1 MTRRNL
7 GEKSK
12 RGSRILAPM
21 RNLPLHK
28 KKDASAFRKIA
39 LGTWR
44 TAYDPSVYGV
54 ISIKMDE
61 ALRYLEAFREKTGKR
76 LTVTHMVAKAIG
88 AMLDQVPDANALLR
102 WNNIYE
108 RDRVTVFFQVVM
120 ENPDTGQLDLSGAA
134 IYDPHEKS
142 LEEIVDDFTAKV
154 SRVRSGTDEEFKS
167 SRSIMSRIPQFAV
180 GPMLKLTSFLS
191 YTLNLDMTWAG
202 MPNDLFGSVMITN
215 VGSLGLPYALVP
227 LVPYSRVPLLLALGS
242 IDERAVVEDGKIVVR
257 KVMDI
262 GATFDHRIL
271 DGGHAA
277 KMRRIVAEW
286 MEHPFEHYDSL
297 EGG

>member
-1 MTRRNL
+1 
-7 GEKSK
+7 
-12 RGSRILAPM
+12 M
-21 RNLPLHK
+21 RNLPLRE
-28 KKDASAFRKIA
+28 KKDASPFRKIA
-39 LGTWR
+39 LGTWQ

-54 ISIKMDE
+54 LSIKMDE
-61 ALRYLEAFREKTGKR
+61 ALRYVEAFRDKTGKR
-76 LTVTHMVAKAIG
+76 LTVTHMVAKAVG

-102 WNNIYE
+102 WNKIYE
-108 RDRVTVFFQVVM
+108 RDRVAVFFQVVT
-120 ENPDTGQLDLSGAA
+120 EDPETGQLDLSGAT

-142 LEEIVDDFTAKV
+142 LEEIVDDLTAKV
-154 SRVRSGTDEEFKS
+154 GQVRGGTDKQFKS
-167 SRSIMSRIPQFAV
+167 SRSMMSRIPQWAV

-242 IDERAVVEDGKIVVR
+242 IDERPVVEDGEIVVR

-277 KMRRIVAEW
+277 KMHRIVAEW
-286 MEHPFEHYDSL
+286 MEHPFDHFDSL
-297 EGG
+297 DGG

>member
-1 MTRRNL
+1 
-7 GEKSK
+7 
-12 RGSRILAPM
+12 M
-21 RNLPLHK
+21 RNLPLRE
-28 KKDASAFRKIA
+28 KKDASPFRKIA
-39 LGTWR
+39 LGTWQ
-44 TAYDPSVYGV
+44 TTYDPSVYGV
-54 ISIKMDE
+54 LSIKMDE
-61 ALRYLEAFREKTGKR
+61 ALRYVEAFRDKTGKR
-76 LTVTHMVAKAIG
+76 LTVTHMVAKAVG

-102 WNNIYE
+102 WNKIYE
-108 RDRVTVFFQVVM
+108 RDRVAVFFQVVT
-120 ENPDTGQLDLSGAA
+120 EDPETGQLDLSGAT

-142 LEEIVDDFTAKV
+142 LKEIVDDLTAKV
-154 SRVRSGTDEEFKS
+154 GQVRGGTDKQFKS
-167 SRSIMSRIPQFAV
+167 SRSMMSRIPQWAV

-242 IDERAVVEDGKIVVR
+242 IDERPVVEDGEIVVR

-277 KMRRIVAEW
+277 KMHRIVAEW
-286 MEHPFEHYDSL
+286 MERPFDHFDSL
-297 EGG
+297 DGG

>member
-1 MTRRNL
+1 
-7 GEKSK
+7 
-12 RGSRILAPM
+12 M
-21 RNLPLHK
+21 RNLPLRK

-39 LGTWR
+39 LGTWQ

-54 ISIKMDE
+54 ITIKMDE

-88 AMLDQVPDANALLR
+88 AMLEQVPDANALLR
-102 WNNIYE
+102 WSSIYE
-108 RDRVTVFFQVVM
+108 RDRVAVFFQVMM
-120 ENPDTGQLDLSGAA
+120 ENPDTGQLDLSGAT

-154 SRVRSGTDEEFKS
+154 SRVRGGTDEQFKN
-167 SRSIMSRIPQFAV
+167 SRGMMSLMPQWAV
-180 GPMLKLTSFLS
+180 GPMLKVTSFLS

-202 MPNDLFGSVMITN
+202 MPKDLFGSVMITN
-215 VGSLGLPYALVP
+215 VGTLGLPYALVP

-242 IDERAVVEDGKIVVR
+242 IDERPVAEDGEVVVR
-257 KVMDI
+257 KVMDV

-277 KMRRIVAEW
+277 KMRRIVSEW
-286 MEHPFEHYDSL
+286 MEHPFDHFDSL
-297 EGG
+297 DGG